1 MSADLSLGLVRVPV
15 LGPRLL
21 DVGCWLQHRL
31 AGDQRWAM
39 AMSGCG
45 KNLAG
50 QSLCPSGAPFP
61 FLPRG
66 TGGPLSLLVPSRC
79 PEVRVGA
86 QCRDRI

>member
-1 MSADLSLGLVRVPV
+1 
-15 LGPRLL
+15 
-21 DVGCWLQHRL
+21 
-31 AGDQRWAM
+31 M